1 MNTLVRYSQLT
12 SKYLYL
18 YNLSDL
24 WALIRQLTILNDVV
38 RSLQISYAIS
48 LRLVVYVALFSQK
61 NSGTETGS
69 MCVSEIERESES
81 DNEIDSY
88 KVL

>member
-1 MNTLVRYSQLT
+1 
-12 SKYLYL
+12 
-18 YNLSDL
+18 LSDL

-48 LRLVVYVALFSQK
+48 LRLVYVALFSQT

-69 MCVSEIERESES
+69 MYVSQIEREKE
-81 DNEIDSY
+81 
-88 KVL
+88 